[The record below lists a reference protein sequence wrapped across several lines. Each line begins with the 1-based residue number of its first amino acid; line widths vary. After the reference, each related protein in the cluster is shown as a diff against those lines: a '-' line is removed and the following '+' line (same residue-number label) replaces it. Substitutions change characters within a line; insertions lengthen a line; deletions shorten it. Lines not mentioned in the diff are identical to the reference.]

1 MGALMFSAARIFG
14 GLEPERSGYL
24 TSQFVIVPVPY
35 DATTTYR
42 SGTRDGPRAIIDASL
57 QLELWDLELGCEPA
71 DVGIHTFPE
80 VEPHLGSSKLMVER
94 VRDVVAGVI
103 ADHKVPIMIGGEHTL
118 TAGAVDACGAVY
130 PDLAIL
136 YLDAHA
142 DVREPYLGAEWNHAS
157 ALRLS
162 IGAIRRGRTVSDVPV
177 VAVGIRSAAP
187 EEAAYIRENELAVVL
202 AQDVAETRYGG
213 VAARDRLWEGVLERL
228 GPRNTPLYIS
238 VDLDC
243 LDPSVVSAVGTP
255 EPGGLDWYEVTSLL
269 RRACERFNVVG
280 ADVVELAPAEG
291 PVAGTFAAAKL
302 VYKLVGYIGHGRD
315 GHQGS

>member
-1 MGALMFSAARIFG
+1 MFSSARIFG
-14 GLEPERSGYL
+14 GLEAERSDYL

-57 QLELWDLELGCEPA
+57 QMELWDLELGCEPA
-71 DVGIHTFPE
+71 DHGIHTFPE

-103 ADHKVPIMIGGEHTL
+103 SDDKVPIMIGGEHTL
-118 TAGAVDACGAVY
+118 TAGAVEACGAVY

-142 DVREPYLGAEWNHAS
+142 DVRDPYLGAEWNHAS

-162 IGAIRRGRTVSDVPV
+162 IGAIRRGRAVSEVPV
-177 VAVGIRSAAP
+177 VAVGIRSAAA
-187 EEAAYIRENELAVVL
+187 EEADYIRENELRVVL
-202 AQDVAETRYGG
+202 AQEVAETRYGG
-213 VAARDRLWEGVLERL
+213 MSARDRMWDEVLERL
-228 GPRNTPLYIS
+228 GPRETPLYIS

-243 LDPSVVSAVGTP
+243 LDPSVIAAVGTP

-269 RRACERFNVVG
+269 RRACERFKVVG
-280 ADVVELAPAEG
+280 ADVVELAPDEG

-302 VYKLVGYIGHGRD
+302 VYKLVGYIGNRA
-315 GHQGS
+315 QGGSSD